1 VDIGIGET
9 LREARNRRKVDLS
22 EVEAA
27 TRIRIR
33 YLRAIEAEEW
43 DVLPGDVYV
52 RGFIRTYA
60 SYLGLDGDRLADD
73 YRRGV
78 SALEKGPQGA
88 DSVTALR
95 QPGHSR
101 SPFRGRA
108 VAVAVVLGLIGLVV
122 GVGLLT
128 GEDDPAV
135 VMVEDSRPERSA
147 SVAGKA
153 SAPDGPAFSSQPGI
167 ALELAAT
174 AEVWV
179 CVLDGRGEP
188 LVDGLIL
195 SEGAEEGPF
204 RSGSFT
210 VSFGNGEVSMRID
223 GKEAEIPATSS
234 PVGYA
239 IGEDGGLEP
248 LDDGERPTCL

>member
-1 VDIGIGET
+1 MDIGIGAT

-33 YLRAIEAEEW
+33 YLRAIESEDW

-60 SYLGLDGDRLADD
+60 SYLGLDGERLADE
-73 YRRGV
+73 YRRSAASTPAAGGDPAAAIRRPSASRSQARGRVVATAVVVALIGLIIGIGLFADDEDPAVTVDREPSGV
-78 SALEKGPQGA
+78 VKAEDPA
-88 DSVTALR
+88 VTPPAQAR
-95 QPGHSR
+95 QPGLS
-101 SPFRGRA
+101 
-108 VAVAVVLGLIGLVV
+108 
-122 GVGLLT
+122 
-128 GEDDPAV
+128 
-135 VMVEDSRPERSA
+135 
-147 SVAGKA
+147 
-153 SAPDGPAFSSQPGI
+153 
-167 ALELAAT
+167 LELAAT

-188 LVDGLIL
+188 LVDGQIL
-195 SEGAEEGPF
+195 TEGAEEGPF

-248 LDDGERPTCL
+248 LDDSERPTCL

>member
-1 VDIGIGET
+1 MDIGIGAT

-33 YLRAIEAEEW
+33 YLRAIESEDW

-52 RGFIRTYA
+52 RSFIRTYS
-60 SYLGLDGDRLADD
+60 SYLGLDGERLADD
-73 YRRGV
+73 YRRSV
-78 SALEKGPQGA
+78 AAAPAGA
-88 DSVTALR
+88 DAAAAIRRPAAPRSQARGRVVAAAVVVALIGLIVGIGLFTGDEEDPAVTVDREPSGVVEADEPVEAPPPVQAR
-95 QPGHSR
+95 QPGLS
-101 SPFRGRA
+101 
-108 VAVAVVLGLIGLVV
+108 
-122 GVGLLT
+122 
-128 GEDDPAV
+128 
-135 VMVEDSRPERSA
+135 
-147 SVAGKA
+147 
-153 SAPDGPAFSSQPGI
+153 
-167 ALELAAT
+167 LELAAT

-179 CVLDGRGEP
+179 CVLDGGGEP
-188 LVDGLIL
+188 LVDGQIL
-195 SEGAEEGPF
+195 TEGAKEGPF

-239 IGEDGGLEP
+239 IGENGELEP
-248 LDDGERPTCL
+248 LEDSERPTCL

>member
-1 VDIGIGET
+1 VDIGIGAT

-33 YLRAIEAEEW
+33 YLRAIEGEDW
-43 DVLPGDVYV
+43 DVLPGDVYI
-52 RGFIRTYA
+52 RSFIRTYA
-60 SYLGLDGDRLADD
+60 SYLGLDGERLADD
-73 YRRGV
+73 YRRSV
-78 SALEKGPQGA
+78 AATPAGA
-88 DSVTALR
+88 DAAAAIRRPVAPRS
-95 QPGHSR
+95 QP
-101 SPFRGRA
+101 RGRV
-108 VAVAVVLGLIGLVV
+108 VAAAVVVALIGLIV
-122 GVGLLT
+122 GIGLFT
-128 GEDDPAV
+128 GDEDPAV
-135 VMVEDSRPERSA
+135 TVDREPSGAVNAEEP
-147 SVAGKA
+147 VAPPPTRA
-153 SAPDGPAFSSQPGI
+153 SQPGLS
-167 ALELAAT
+167 LELAAT

-188 LVDGLIL
+188 LVDGQIL
-195 SEGAEEGPF
+195 TEGAQEGPF

-248 LDDGERPTCL
+248 LDDSERPTCL

>member
-1 VDIGIGET
+1 
-9 LREARNRRKVDLS
+9 
-22 EVEAA
+22 VEAA
-27 TRIRIR
+27 TRIRVR
-33 YLRAIEAEEW
+33 YLRAIEAEDW

-52 RGFIRTYA
+52 RSFIRTYA

-78 SALEKGPQGA
+78 SAGERAPRA
-88 DSVTALR
+88 VESAAVR
-95 QPGHSR
+95 RPRPPR
-101 SPFRGRA
+101 SPLRGRA
-108 VAVAVVLGLIGLVV
+108 LAVTVVLGLIGLVV
-122 GVGLLT
+122 GVGLFT
-128 GEDDPAV
+128 GEDDPSV
-135 VMVEDSRPERSA
+135 VTIEDSRTGA
-147 SVAGKA
+147 ATGKA
-153 SAPDGPAFSSQPGI
+153 TPPPASSAPSPRPGI

-179 CVLDGRGEP
+179 CVLDGQGEP
-188 LVDGLIL
+188 VVDGQIL

-223 GKEAEIPATSS
+223 GKEAEIPQTSS

>member
-1 VDIGIGET
+1 VDIGIGAT

-33 YLRAIEAEEW
+33 YLRAIEGEDW
-43 DVLPGDVYV
+43 DVLPGDVYI
-52 RGFIRTYA
+52 RSFIRTYA
-60 SYLGLDGDRLADD
+60 SYLGLDGERLADD
-73 YRRGV
+73 YRRSVAAAPAGV
-78 SALEKGPQGA
+78 EAAAAIRRPA
-88 DSVTALR
+88 A
-95 QPGHSR
+95 PR
-101 SPFRGRA
+101 SQARGRV
-108 VAVAVVLGLIGLVV
+108 VAAAVVVALIGLII
-122 GVGLLT
+122 GIGLFT
-128 GEDDPAV
+128 GDEDPAV
-135 VMVEDSRPERSA
+135 TVDREPSGAVNAEEPVAPPPTRVPRPGLS
-147 SVAGKA
+147 
-153 SAPDGPAFSSQPGI
+153 
-167 ALELAAT
+167 LELAAT

-188 LVDGLIL
+188 LVDGQIL
-195 SEGAEEGPF
+195 TEGAQEGPF

-248 LDDGERPTCL
+248 LDDSERPTCL